1 MKHPDR
7 PAQIDTIL
15 NTIRSDYPADVGD
28 TLEAYISDLEA
39 GQKAVLPA
47 PDDTPS
53 WDPDNS
59 PRWSHRR
66 LAKREQH
73 RRERALRKQNDYR

>member
-28 TLEAYISDLEA
+28 TLEAYISDLEV
-39 GQKAVLPA
+39 GQKAVLPDY
-47 PDDTPS
+47 DDTPLL
-53 WDPDNS
+53 DPDNS

-73 RRERALRKQNDYR
+73 RRERALSKQNHYR